1 MVKKGSKD
9 KTREKA
15 DDSRSA
21 SKAGFCQQ
29 ESHKAGLLKR
39 CLDWIA
45 RGADAS
51 GKKWCPT

>member
-39 CLDWIA
+39 CLIWIA